1 MVWTLELGNWIFEE
15 LAVHFGGSRR
25 DSILARK
32 LSDQFAY
39 HTKHNASLMNYK
51 SSGFVIY

>member
-15 LAVHFGGSRR
+15 FAVNFGGSLR